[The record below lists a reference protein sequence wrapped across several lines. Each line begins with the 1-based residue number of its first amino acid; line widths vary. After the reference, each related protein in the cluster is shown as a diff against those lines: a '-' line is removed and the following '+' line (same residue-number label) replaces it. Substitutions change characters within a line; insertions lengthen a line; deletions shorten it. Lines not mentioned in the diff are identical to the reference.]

1 MRMQQWDCPVC
12 PPCWMDGRWHAGSG
26 QGPPAGS
33 GSPRGRQI
41 RLRERG
47 QTTLL
52 PCHCSFG
59 AKERACV
66 LLYWSVQT
74 YERIAAID
82 RTTGGTDG
90 GAAQCSC
97 RRPRRLLPWNNNTV
111 RVYVDAI
118 RWAHVA
124 SSHPPSRR
132 HHLVITG
139 HQVLHILL
147 PSSQQ
152 QTPLPSPVPILC
164 VYCSP
169 SPRARDSRGGLWL
182 AGCGGGAA

>member
-1 MRMQQWDCPVC
+1 MVQHVSYSSISPACFSMTAAPCEWDEPCARARAPSPWNPLPGSTKAPAVTKCPEPSRAGLC
-12 PPCWMDGRWHAGSG
+12 GCSSGTALSARPAGWMDDGT
-26 QGPPAGS
+26 PAVVKARLPVAAVHG
-33 GSPRGRQI
+33 GRQI

-97 RRPRRLLPWNNNTV
+97 RRPGDCCHGT
-111 RVYVDAI
+111 
-118 RWAHVA
+118 
-124 SSHPPSRR
+124 
-132 HHLVITG
+132 T
-139 HQVLHILL
+139 
-147 PSSQQ
+147 
-152 QTPLPSPVPILC
+152 TP
-164 VYCSP
+164 Y
-169 SPRARDSRGGLWL
+169 
-182 AGCGGGAA
+182 GCT